1 MLVNK
6 NKNEKAKSKQ
16 KKPSEIYEENIQS
29 MRSWVRKI
37 EQTTNSVSSRLSA
50 VEKRL
55 SVKKNDSSSVQTSG
69 VDILDRPFKKV
80 FSELKKDGNDTS
92 KELVEVAKILDSE
105 FERIQDE
112 LVAQQ
117 TEVDGIKEKVEE
129 INKSIANITEELKK
143 TRVVESKYFTDF
155 GNRLGLMEKRA
166 APIMKLGKLEVPI
179 EISGIIAGFIA
190 LFAALF
196 ILMDQSSILISP
208 VFLGVVGFV
217 FIGSAVFKAVKSRR

>member
-6 NKNEKAKSKQ
+6 EKKKDKAKTKQ
-16 KKPSEIYEENIQS
+16 KKTSEIYEENIQS

-55 SVKKNDSSSVQTSG
+55 SVRSINSKNNSTNT
-69 VDILDRPFKKV
+69 LMNRPFEKV
-80 FSELKKDGNDTS
+80 FSELKKGNS
-92 KELVEVAKILDSE
+92 SNNENIVEVSKILDSE
-105 FERIQDE
+105 FDSIQDE

-117 TEVDGIKEKVEE
+117 SEIEKIKKTLQTT
-129 INKSIANITEELKK
+129 NKSIVELKEELKK
-143 TRVVESKYFTDF
+143 TRVVESKHFSDYNT
-155 GNRLGLMEKRA
+155 RLELMEKRA

-190 LFAALF
+190 IFAALF

-208 VFLGVVGFV
+208 AFLGGVGFV
-217 FIGSAVFKAVKSRR
+217 FIGSAVYKAARSRR